1 MMSEAM
7 VQRIARSCNMTCA
20 KGLRI
25 SSIERSR
32 RVVQLRKD
40 VKDIVIMVVLL
51 GVIAFLTWYVV
62 LIGAGV
68 L

>member
-1 MMSEAM
+1 
-7 VQRIARSCNMTCA
+7 MTCE

-32 RVVQLRKD
+32 RMVQLRKD

>member
-1 MMSEAM
+1 M
-7 VQRIARSCNMTCA
+7 CA

-40 VKDIVIMVVLL
+40 VKECAIMVVLL
-51 GVIAFLTWYVV
+51 GIIAFLTWYVV